1 MEASQREV
9 SGDIPQT
16 VIEYKVLYRA
26 VADVLAGA
34 EIIGGLNTIVLIVD
48 TQSLPEVPHWQHVA
62 RIWQSR
68 LRLSAREVWAIYHMR
83 PQECGLQAVSYYWAG
98 TFVLEAFQLLAPQF
112 NYILIDSD
120 AVPTAL
126 WEVVDLEDYSLLG
139 RPWPQSGAP
148 DVPDRRAA
156 FGGQCWCRGDDWHG

>member
-1 MEASQREV
+1 MDEEERRLHQRRIRGRRERLEDV
-9 SGDIPQT
+9 GQQLGFKKADI
-16 VIEYKVLYRA
+16 
-26 VADVLAGA
+26 LAGA

-120 AVPTAL
+120 AIFIGYTNDVWISQFSFSCFGVAH
-126 WEVVDLEDYSLLG
+126 EREGLLVL
-139 RPWPQSGAP
+139 P
-148 DVPDRRAA
+148 
-156 FGGQCWCRGDDWHG
+156 